1 MWPEHKMATR
11 LRLLADQ
18 LKVSIQERNR
28 LLALEIEPS
37 ADDEEE
43 IQHSLKTLLQGIQ
56 SLDGNGSE
64 YRSDALQDEI
74 MNLKTQYRELGA
86 LYGIENGTLEQVTL
100 STSQPR
106 VTSPYRDQ
114 PSDPREELIPE
125 RMRKSVRFTDA
136 LIDSGA
142 SNGELLQMQS
152 QIMREQDSSL
162 DALSES
168 IGRQRELSIQ
178 IGDELDE
185 HGELLDNV
193 GSMVDRSS
201 DRLHQ
206 ARSRLT
212 TFSRKAKENSHLLTI
227 IVLIIILVFLLA
239 LL

>member
-1 MWPEHKMATR
+1 MATR

-18 LKVSIQERNR
+18 LKISIQERNR

-37 ADDEEE
+37 ADDEDE
-43 IQHSLKTLLQGIQ
+43 IRHSLQTLIQGIQ
-56 SLDGNGSE
+56 SLDGNGTE

-74 MNLKTQYRELGA
+74 VHLKTQYRELRA
-86 LYGIENGTLEQVTL
+86 LYGLEDGPPEQA
-100 STSQPR
+100 SWRDEQPR
-106 VTSPYRDQ
+106 VPSPYRDQ
-114 PSDPREELIPE
+114 PEELPEELIPE

-142 SNGELLQMQS
+142 SNGELLQMQT
-152 QIMREQDSSL
+152 QRMREQDSSL

-227 IVLIIILVFLLA
+227 VVLIIILVLLIA